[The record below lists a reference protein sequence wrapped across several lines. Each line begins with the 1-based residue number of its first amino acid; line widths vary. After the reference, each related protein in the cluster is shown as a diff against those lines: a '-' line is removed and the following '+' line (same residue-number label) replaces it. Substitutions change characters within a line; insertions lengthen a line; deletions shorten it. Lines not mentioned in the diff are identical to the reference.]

1 MAKYWDSGAKRPLFI
16 KFFITILSFTTTIL
30 AFGKA
35 RIREEQILSVWGLT
49 DLAVVMLC
57 QKNLHESCRLGRRIV
72 VMEMICSL
80 GHCECDI
87 QTVHKLSQRRLTA
100 DWLAPRESNRS
111 RMNSKVV
118 SDWLPSYMKVT
129 RTNSLDIQNGS
140 VLSGQSA
147 YVHDQA
153 GHMK

>member
-57 QKNLHESCRLGRRIV
+57 QKNLHESCRMGRRIF
-72 VMEMICSL
+72 VMKLIYSL
-80 GHCECDI
+80 GFCEFFGH
-87 QTVHKLSQRRLTA
+87 TPHKHSQRFLTA
-100 DWLAPRESNRS
+100 D
-111 RMNSKVV
+111 
-118 SDWLPSYMKVT
+118 
-129 RTNSLDIQNGS
+129 
-140 VLSGQSA
+140 
-147 YVHDQA
+147 
-153 GHMK
+153 